1 MDLFN
6 VSEILFET
14 IMTQIGTSKTKHKA
28 RHTPIREIIK
38 ANLEKREK
46 TGPGNELGVI
56 VK

>member
-14 IMTQIGTSKTKHKA
+14 IMNKIGTSKTKHTA
-28 RHTPIREIIK
+28 RHTPIREIVK

-46 TGPGNELGVI
+46 TEPGNELGVI